1 MDFFSAGEKGIIY
14 SAERY
19 YADNPNAAKG
29 SGMTEELYK
38 YIKDALSNIK
48 Y

>member
-1 MDFFSAGEKGIIY
+1 MDFFSGGDKGIIY

-19 YADNPNAAKG
+19 YADNSNAAKG

-38 YIKDALSNIK
+38 YIKDALSNIRW
-48 Y
+48 